1 MKIEAQI
8 ENIKYSPQLQKQLE
22 TFTLAEVSR
31 GTAFRRSSFI
41 LEYGPQKSFAISHW
55 RGPKRSRTYP
65 YARVYDTLGFENRVT
80 IIPFV
85 KDEGFDGDHDFLQ
98 WDTVS
103 LMSLLR
109 VYVIPAYYKSAT
121 KSSKYPNKITNQQFD
136 YQYIL
141 ERLDAL
147 AQFNQSDA
155 VHWNL
160 NEVQQQIVIVAKRVA
175 LHYGRISRRTGVKL
189 HSLNELKRRI
199 KSMLDDVANYRAYSR
214 AQAQSAQFRESQT
227 THESERVT
235 GEKSL
240 ITIKNFIGG
249 YYYWTVDEA
258 RIVDDKL
265 LLIEKKNSKGKVLPS
280 RNDVKD
286 AFVRMVLFAN
296 LSNVTVEGT
305 EYNPIPVV
313 GLTSDRLRGYCH
325 SQMDESEIGRFFRRN
340 KFNGRQ
346 RQAAEQYFQEAR
358 VNRFVVVIGSS
369 KIHAEQILF
378 PVQ

>member
-1 MKIEAQI
+1 M
-8 ENIKYSPQLQKQLE
+8 
-22 TFTLAEVSR
+22 
-31 GTAFRRSSFI
+31 
-41 LEYGPQKSFAISHW
+41 
-55 RGPKRSRTYP
+55 
-65 YARVYDTLGFENRVT
+65 
-80 IIPFV
+80 
-85 KDEGFDGDHDFLQ
+85 
-98 WDTVS
+98 
-103 LMSLLR
+103 
-109 VYVIPAYYKSAT
+109 
-121 KSSKYPNKITNQQFD
+121 
-136 YQYIL
+136 
-141 ERLDAL
+141 
-147 AQFNQSDA
+147 
-155 VHWNL
+155 
-160 NEVQQQIVIVAKRVA
+160 RVA
-175 LHYGRISRRTGVKL
+175 LHYGEISRRTGVKL
-189 HSLNELKRRI
+189 HSLNELNRRI
-199 KSMLDDVANYRAYSR
+199 ESMLNDVANYRAYSR
-214 AQAQSAQFRESQT
+214 VQAKFAQYRESQT

-296 LSNVTVEGT
+296 LSKVTVEET

-325 SQMDESEIGRFFRRN
+325 SQMDESEIEGFFQRN

-346 RQAAEQYFQEAR
+346 RQVAEQYFQEAR

-378 PVQ
+378 PV